1 MRVRR
6 VQEVDIPDLS
16 SKLLTARKSSSES
29 LLEICRRLD
38 ITPTYWYKLEK
49 AENST
54 ISYDLLKKIDALLS
68 LNLDIRFPEDSEA
81 EKKPEKTM
89 NLSNLK
95 WVKVVTPADDWRS
108 YWAYTSQELTQMK
121 KDGGAVVNNNG
132 VSIFPLGFRQDR
144 EDSPAIG
151 DLILLTQHSK
161 VTHIVE
167 VLDEKPE
174 QHGDWFN
181 RYVKVIWWKPEM
193 DWKTLPDRNQVLGF
207 NLVIQSGI
215 FYRFGAFERFNA
227 EWGGRQDAFLKHL
240 TAELEKI

>member
-6 VQEVDIPDLS
+6 VQEIDIPDLS
-16 SKLLTARKSSSES
+16 SKLLVARKASSES

-81 EKKPEKTM
+81 KKTEQTM

-108 YWAYTSQELTQMK
+108 CWAYTSQELAQMK
-121 KDGGAVVNNNG
+121 KDGAAVVNNNG
-132 VSIFPLGFRQDR
+132 ISIFPLGFRQDR

-207 NLVIQSGI
+207 DLFIQGGI
-215 FYRFGAFERFNA
+215 FYRFDAFKSFKA
-227 EWGGRQDAFLKHL
+227 KWGESQDAFLEHL

>member
-49 AENST
+49 SENST

-81 EKKPEKTM
+81 EKKPERTM

-108 YWAYTSQELTQMK
+108 YWAYTSQELAQMK
-121 KDGGAVVNNNG
+121 KDGAAVVNNNG
-132 VSIFPLGFRQDR
+132 VSIFPLGFRHDR
-144 EDSPAIG
+144 EDSPAMG
-151 DLILLTQHSK
+151 DLILLTQRSK

-174 QHGDWFN
+174 QQGDWLN
-181 RYVKVIWWKPEM
+181 RYVKVIWWKPDR
-193 DWKTLPDRNQVLGF
+193 DWGTLPNRSKVLGF
-207 NLVIQSGI
+207 DLDIQGGI
-215 FYRFGAFERFNA
+215 FYRFGAFESFNA
-227 EWGGRQDAFLKHL
+227 EWGGRQDAFLKHV
-240 TAELEKI
+240 ADELEKI